1 MEKVPGLNRV
11 LDYIEVYQDSTL
23 NKITKIKINGTTIDL
38 MFTDAFLSGSYQT
51 EEGKKVKLNL
61 TREMKNLAVIATKA
75 YDLTNGFDMASIDFY
90 ALTLEQQ
97 NIASSILKMMSEDSF
112 LMGSIPAVIAFGLVQ
127 DDLSKELKDLGI
139 DNQTFKG
146 VNWANDLLTI
156 SKMVND
162 VYALSETY
170 NLKEIDYYHLDLDL
184 VKAGRT

>member
-1 MEKVPGLNRV
+1 ML
-11 LDYIEVYQDSTL
+11 S
-23 NKITKIKINGTTIDL
+23 NKRG
-38 MFTDAFLSGSYQT
+38 Q
-51 EEGKKVKLNL
+51 KVKLNL
-61 TREMKNLAVIATKA
+61 TQEMKNLAVIATKA
-75 YDLTNGFDMASIDFY
+75 YDLTNGFNMASIDFY

-156 SKMVND
+156 SKMVDD

-184 VKAGRT
+184 VDSIFTSLSIYGFTTINEYCNEPITKNGRNTRYYW